1 MRKVLLVLFLM
12 ASASSL
18 YGQTAT
24 PTPTATNTPTPTP
37 TITPVLIDST
47 LPAYVLVANGT
58 TDSATSV
65 FIPGACWNM
74 TFYAPA
80 AVDGTVT
87 VQVTDA
93 PYNASPVWRALQ
105 YPAGTDVALAASK
118 AVTVPTFC
126 SAGFRIHESTTAA
139 ADRQFYVTGQRLP
152 R

>member
-58 TDSATSV
+58 TDDSV
-65 FIPGACWNM
+65 AQAEPAKVVWDPKVFE
-74 TFYAPA
+74 TF
-80 AVDGTVT
+80 
-87 VQVTDA
+87 
-93 PYNASPVWRALQ
+93 ALSSH
-105 YPAGTDVALAASK
+105 TK
-118 AVTVPTFC
+118 
-126 SAGFRIHESTTAA
+126 
-139 ADRQFYVTGQRLP
+139 
-152 R
+152 